1 MHGKSIIYRDLKPEN
16 IMVEVSVINYSIQ
29 KYFFY
34 KFNFL
39 SKGYIKLIDMGTAKI
54 LKNSV
59 SGRTY
64 TMLGTPHYLAP
75 EVLTSK
81 G

>member
-1 MHGKSIIYRDLKPEN
+1 M
-16 IMVEVSVINYSIQ
+16 NY
-29 KYFFY
+29 
-34 KFNFL
+34 

-59 SGRTY
+59 SGRTF

-81 G
+81 GLYKIIFKKII